1 MVSNSKISRSIIS
14 FSFLKRNIEND
25 FKKTD
30 ISFSQELFNHID
42 AKGMND
48 VEVYK
53 RARIDRRLFSKI
65 RKKGYVP
72 NKRTIIALAL
82 ALELEYAE
90 AVFLLN
96 LAGFSLSIS
105 PSMPFDIIISS
116 VIRNKIYDIDKVNG
130 ILYQYDLPLFGE

>member
-1 MVSNSKISRSIIS
+1 MSHSKISHSIIS